1 MKLKLLLAVFTL
13 VAAASPAFA
22 QGHVGGAIPVAP
34 AAPVAAHF
42 ASPMNFAPTASPVS
56 SPVFSVQTTTLLLHD
71 QPFPKDLIDPLLPR
85 LIKDKREFNSK
96 GIKIERGL
104 GYNGGSGILFHEEEG
119 SKIAQLSPNELKLDE
134 GSVLLSV
141 HGQTATVETPNG
153 KVQVKGEGNV
163 LTSFIAGVMRVDNIS
178 ARAGSCR
185 VLMNGATIERDTTT
199 VALAP
204 AYELVVGDRKLA
216 DGEIRPADGIARRRG
231 YVFEGARVATNEF
244 SIDSIIDSHPIISS
258 MLNDTSRQ
266 DRKCLNEV
274 TKMAAVMNY
283 VHGAGG
289 YKQAE
294 GVGIATRP
302 GRNTQ

>member
-1 MKLKLLLAVFTL
+1 MKLNLLLAVFT
-13 VAAASPAFA
+13 VIAAASPALA
-22 QGHVGGAIPVAP
+22 QGHVGGVIPVGAPTPAGHFSAPIVVAP
-34 AAPVAAHF
+34 AA
-42 ASPMNFAPTASPVS
+42 SVS
-56 SPVFSVQTTTLLLHD
+56 QPVFSVQTTTLLLHD
-71 QPFPKDLIDPLLPR
+71 QPFPKDLIDPLLPK

-104 GYNGGSGILFHEEEG
+104 GYNGGTGILFHEEEG
-119 SKIAQLSPNELKLDE
+119 SKIAQLSPNELKLDS

-153 KVQVKGEGNV
+153 KVQVRGEGNV
-163 LTSFIAGVMRVDNIS
+163 LTSFIAGVMRVENIS
-178 ARAGSCR
+178 ARGDACR
-185 VLMNGATIERDTTT
+185 VLMNGPAIERDTTT

-231 YVFEGARVATNEF
+231 YVFEGSRVATNEF
-244 SIDSIIDSHPIISS
+244 SIDSIIDSHPIISA
-258 MLNDTSRQ
+258 MLSDTTRQ

-294 GVGIATRP
+294 GVGIAARP

>member
-1 MKLKLLLAVFTL
+1 
-13 VAAASPAFA
+13 
-22 QGHVGGAIPVAP
+22 
-34 AAPVAAHF
+34 
-42 ASPMNFAPTASPVS
+42 VS
-56 SPVFSVQTTTLLLHD
+56 AVQTTTLLLHD
-71 QPFPKDLIDPLLPR
+71 QPFPKDLIDPLLPK
-85 LIKDKREFNSK
+85 LVKDHRTFNSK

-104 GYNGGSGILFHEEEG
+104 GYNGGSGMLFHEEAG
-119 SKIAQLSPNELKLDE
+119 SKIAKISDNELKLEE

-141 HGQTATVETPNG
+141 HGQTASVETPNG

-178 ARAGSCR
+178 ARAGACK
-185 VLMNGATIERDTTT
+185 VQMNGATIERDTTT

-231 YVFEGARVATNEF
+231 YVFEGAHVATNEF
-244 SIDSIIDSHPIISS
+244 SIDSIIDTHPIISA
-258 MLNDTSRQ
+258 MLTDTTKA

-274 TKMAAVMNY
+274 TKMAAVMNFI
-283 VHGAGG
+283 HGAGG